1 MLTDPVRNIVPNLV
15 YSATSKEVDLAMVAG
30 RILLRDG
37 RVLTADEVE
46 VRETAQA
53 MAEDVVAA
61 VRRDPVHRELILL
74 DAMDKG
80 QL

>member
-15 YSATSKEVDLAMVAG
+15 YSATGKEVDLAMVAG
-30 RILLRDG
+30 RILLREG
-37 RVLTADEVE
+37 RVLTADEEE

>member
-1 MLTDPVRNIVPNLV
+1 
-15 YSATSKEVDLAMVAG
+15 MVAG
-30 RILLRDG
+30 RILLRGG